1 MNCSQQRKNYCKHS
15 ENTMKQT
22 LDQEQTQRLIE
33 LGLPKPKTISQI
45 KWNIVGRCSNIQCSY
60 SVGELLEILEEC
72 VYVSI
77 DRFKGE
83 HWSAEASPEKAVCP
97 TYLEEQNMELA
108 DALYEMILKYKTSN
122 STKK

>member
-1 MNCSQQRKNYCKHS
+1 
-15 ENTMKQT
+15 MKQT
-22 LDQEQTQRLIE
+22 LDQEQTQRLIK
-33 LGLPKPKTISQI
+33 LGLPKPKTISHI
-45 KWNIVGRCSNIQCSY
+45 KWDMEGRCSDIQWSY

-97 TYLEEQNMELA
+97 TYLEEQNLELA
-108 DALYEMILKYKTSN
+108 DALFEMILKYKTT
-122 STKK
+122 STAKI